1 MLDYSVD
8 LSVYFQINQ
17 TISISILEFFELT
30 QMKIGRM
37 QKKKQLD
44 FISVTDA
51 NIDKR
56 GDWVFV
62 N

>member
-56 GDWVFV
+56 GD
-62 N
+62 